1 MKDVYAIY
9 ESRSDGRERSRW
21 VRVGVAFDNRDGSV
35 NVLLD
40 ALPLSGR
47 LQIRTRPNDSAAEP
61 PEGGSS
67 SARVASRQEV
77 APTPPERAAETRTGG

>member
-9 ESRSDGRERSRW
+9 ESRSEGRERSRW

-47 LQIRTRPNDSAAEP
+47 LQIRNRPSESPAEAAEDTTKP
-61 PEGGSS
+61 LAPR
-67 SARVASRQEV
+67 AEV
-77 APTPPERAAETRTGG
+77 SPV

>member
-9 ESRSDGRERSRW
+9 ESKGEGRERSRW
-21 VRVGVAFDNRDGSV
+21 VRVGVAFDNRDGSL

-47 LQIRTRPNDSAAEP
+47 LQIRNRSNEATENGEP
-61 PEGGSS
+61 
-67 SARVASRQEV
+67 RVA
-77 APTPPERAAETRTGG
+77 TPEAS

>member
-9 ESRSDGRERSRW
+9 ESKGDGGERSRW
-21 VRVGVAFDNRDGSV
+21 VRVGVAFDNRDGSL

-47 LQIRTRPNDSAAEP
+47 LQIRNRPSESTAETPETRARGAVA
-61 PEGGSS
+61 SS
-67 SARVASRQEV
+67 S
-77 APTPPERAAETRTGG
+77 

>member
-9 ESRSDGRERSRW
+9 ESKTDGRERSRW
-21 VRVGVAFDNRDGSV
+21 VKVGVAFDNRDGSV

-47 LQIRTRPNDSAAEP
+47 LQIRDRVESQAAKE
-61 PEGGSS
+61 E
-67 SARVASRQEV
+67 AR
-77 APTPPERAAETRTGG
+77 

>member
-9 ESRSDGRERSRW
+9 ESKVEGRERSRW
-21 VRVGVAFDNRDGSV
+21 VRVGVAFENKDGSL

-47 LQIRTRPNDSAAEP
+47 LQIRNRDADGARRPE
-61 PEGGSS
+61 
-67 SARVASRQEV
+67 QE
-77 APTPPERAAETRTGG
+77 APR

>member
-9 ESRSDGRERSRW
+9 ESKNDGRDRARW
-21 VRVGVAFDNRDGSV
+21 VRVGVAFPNPDGSI

-47 LQIRTRPNDSAAEP
+47 LQIRDRVESQAAKE
-61 PEGGSS
+61 E
-67 SARVASRQEV
+67 AR
-77 APTPPERAAETRTGG
+77 